1 MCAFFVSHITQR
13 VRVFADFTADFCGCL
28 LLFFYFVF
36 FSLFVLCSFLCGRG
50 STHCHFFPPKVICMV
65 LCISNLS
72 YRLTYSSCYSAYT
85 YPSCMSVPLNMI
97 KKRVYLSPA
106 LYTPKNVM
114 PVSAQMELFTTSGST
129 DTVYYKPIFIKSC
142 VDFK

>member
-1 MCAFFVSHITQR
+1 MQ
-13 VRVFADFTADFCGCL
+13 
-28 LLFFYFVF
+28 
-36 FSLFVLCSFLCGRG
+36 LFVWEGLHSLPF
-50 STHCHFFPPKVICMV
+50 SPPKVICMV

-114 PVSAQMELFTTSGST
+114 PVSAQMELFTASGST